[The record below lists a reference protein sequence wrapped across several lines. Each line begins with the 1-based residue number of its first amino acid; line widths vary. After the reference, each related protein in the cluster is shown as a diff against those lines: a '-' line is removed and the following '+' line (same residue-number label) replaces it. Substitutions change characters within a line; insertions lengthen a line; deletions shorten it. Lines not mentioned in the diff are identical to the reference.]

1 MTFDA
6 RNQESNSRGPNSQ
19 GLRSRDQIPPSPE
32 RSASIHRHPKMM
44 RGPHERWSRIKG
56 QLVSD
61 RAKGILAVEEIIASL
76 HNSGQEPFPGFTEN
90 MTAEFA
96 SLREE
101 LGELDPNRLSNARR
115 LVEIAKRVDFL
126 SRTLSFVVGYSLLMA
141 ETNTSVASPS
151 HSDTNPDPSISSGPG
166 LDEMVAGVEKIFA
179 NLEGRLRG
187 YGAGRRAQD

>member
-6 RNQESNSRGPNSQ
+6 RDQEPNSRGLCSKD
-19 GLRSRDQIPPSPE
+19 RVPPSPE

-44 RGPHERWSRIKG
+44 RGLQERLSRIKG

-61 RAKGILAVEEIIASL
+61 SAKGILAVEEVIASL

-90 MTAEFA
+90 MTEEFA

-101 LGELDPNRLSNARR
+101 LGELDPNQLSNARR
-115 LVEIAKRVDFL
+115 LVAIAKRVDFL

-141 ETNTSVASPS
+141 ATDTSGASPG
-151 HSDTNPDPSISSGPG
+151 NPNPNP
-166 LDEMVAGVEKIFA
+166 
-179 NLEGRLRG
+179 
-187 YGAGRRAQD
+187 